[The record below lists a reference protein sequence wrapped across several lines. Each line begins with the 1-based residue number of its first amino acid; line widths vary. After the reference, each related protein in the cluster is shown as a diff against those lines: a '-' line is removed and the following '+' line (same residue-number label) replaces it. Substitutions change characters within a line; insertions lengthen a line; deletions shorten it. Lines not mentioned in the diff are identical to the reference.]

1 MKYDSSDVTWR
12 EENNHDIRTA
22 LSVLLDAVED
32 AAKNDMH
39 EACVNLTQLLKIK
52 AGLESA
58 MRHGLLEPWNLYV
71 ESGGVEEGVTTL
83 AIIPSHDFHGI
94 RSLLGLKGDEALPQP
109 HATFVAGTRSHARTI
124 AEYIVHK
131 ENSSLPVN
139 ETEDTP

>member
-1 MKYDSSDVTWR
+1 MKHDSSDATWH
-12 EENNHDIRTA
+12 EENNYDIRTA

-32 AAKNDMH
+32 AVKNDMH
-39 EACVNLTQLLKIK
+39 EAIVSLTKLLKIK

-58 MRHGLLEPWNLYV
+58 MRHGILEPWNLYV